1 MTISLESNSRRHG
14 RACLQPTNL
23 IDGRPRH
30 VEEEVPEPTP
40 FLDRYR
46 VGDEYPFIK
55 LAGLVEV
62 EGGQPDE
69 RKSLRV
75 MC

>member
-1 MTISLESNSRRHG
+1 MGVH
-14 RACLQPTNL
+14 
-23 IDGRPRH
+23 PRH
-30 VEEEVPEPTP
+30 VQEEVPEPTP

-55 LAGLVEV
+55 LAGFVEV